1 LQFEVEV
8 LVCAVSKRTTVLTL
22 SVLVTANLVVD
33 VGLFRVEQS
42 EGFLQLLFFV
52 AFGVALSQILL
63 LAVWLACAE
72 GSCWRRFGIPVVL
85 TAMIGYVAAVGLFDL
100 RMEPW
105 AMVVFPV
112 VFQFPLFGLASLLW
126 PICRM
131 RGWRLTA
138 GASATEVQ
146 PNQFRIGD
154 LLAWMT
160 IIGVLLALVR
170 FLFMSGGGAG
180 RGIWL
185 LLAFLVLPAPLL
197 WFALLTSLSV
207 WPNRSWWLVFQILT
221 LVLYSTIAFAICA
234 RMLYDELI
242 LITGSPGYVLLPQ
255 CLALTAIFFGGVP
268 SLLWLNCII
277 LRMLGFRL
285 IRPASRAGLSPVAA
299 PVGIL
304 SNTEGGVT

>member
-1 LQFEVEV
+1 VYIMP
-8 LVCAVSKRTTVLTL
+8 KRTTVLTL
-22 SVLVTANLVVD
+22 LALVVANLVVD
-33 VGLFRVEQS
+33 VGLFGMYRS
-42 EGFLQLLFFV
+42 EGFVELLAFV
-52 AFGVALSQILL
+52 AVGMAMSQILL
-63 LAVWLACAE
+63 LAVWLTCAQ
-72 GSCWRRFGIPVVL
+72 GSPWWRFGVPLAL
-85 TAMIGYVAAVGLFDL
+85 TAMIGFVAAVGLIDL

-112 VFQFPLFGLASLLW
+112 IFQFPLFVLAALLW
-126 PICRM
+126 PFCRM

-138 GASATEVQ
+138 GAAANETQ

-170 FLFMSGGGAG
+170 FLFMSEGGAG

-207 WPNRSWWLVFQILT
+207 WPKRSWWLVVQILA
-221 LVLYSTIAFAICA
+221 LVLYSAIAFAVCA
-234 RMLYDELI
+234 RMLYDALI
-242 LITGSPGYVLLPQ
+242 FTPGPPGSVLLPRS
-255 CLALTAIFFGGVP
+255 LALTAMVFIGTP
-268 SLLWLNCII
+268 SLLSLNCFV

-285 IRPASRAGLSPVAA
+285 IRPASRASFSPTSV